1 MICFGDES
9 TNHGASASPMK
20 SKKRKN
26 DEMTARALIK
36 TTDICAPFLTRPY
49 HHSNMK
55 DFQYITGSHPQYIE
69 SLYTD
74 FIKDPNSVD
83 PEMKHFFEGFDFAV
97 SSGASNGAPS
107 TSTNG
112 TAVGPSIDWM
122 KEIMAYRMIVGY
134 RNKGHLLAKTN
145 PIRKRKDRG
154 ANIELAFYGFGEADL
169 DKEFHAGQLIGLGK
183 TTLRN
188 IQQHMEKCYASH
200 VGVEFKYI
208 SDQKKVDFITNAF
221 EKEFQQPLPLNKR
234 KRILEKLNQGV
245 MFEKFLHTKYIGQ
258 KRFSLEGGETTIAAL
273 DAIINTAANHDV
285 HEVVIGMAHRGR
297 LNVLANIMGKTYEQ
311 IFSEFEGTAKMD
323 QTMGSGDVK
332 YHMGYG
338 SEVETLDNKTV
349 HLKLMPNPS
358 HLEAVDPVVVGFS
371 RAKADIMYKSDFDKI
386 LPILIHGDASVAGQ
400 GIVYEVLQMSEL
412 DGYYTGGTIHFVIN
426 NQIGFTTDFD
436 DARSSDYCT
445 SLAAMVQAP
454 VLHVN
459 GDDAEAVV
467 KCVEI
472 ATRYRQQFNSDV
484 FIDMV
489 CYRKHG
495 HNEGDDPKFTQ
506 PHLYA
511 LIDKHPNP
519 REVYTNYLL
528 QNGESDAKELAKEM
542 EKKFW
547 SDLQERLDE
556 VKQNPLPYHYQ
567 APELAWK
574 SLRHATAADFLQ
586 SPITA
591 ISQSAFDQIFTSIM
605 QWPADFKPLKKVEK
619 IIQDKI
625 KLYNDEQK
633 IDWATGEL
641 MAYASLLLEGNDVRM
656 SGQDVKRGT
665 FSHRH
670 AVLRDEVTDQFYNRL
685 EHMDGAKGHFRIYNS
700 LLSEYGVLGFEY
712 GYAMANPNALVL
724 WEAQFGD
731 FCNGAQT
738 MIDQFIAAG
747 EQKWNRM
754 NGVTM
759 LLPHGY
765 EGQGPEHSS
774 ARMERFLQMCAELN
788 MVITNITTAAN
799 FFHAL
804 RRQLAWSFR
813 KPLIN
818 FAPKANLRHPG
829 SYSVKE
835 EFLNGGFKEVIDDP
849 TNPDAAQVKKVF
861 FCSGKMYF
869 DLAERKAKENRN
881 DVALIR
887 LEQIYPLPTQ
897 QLIALYNKYNK
908 ATWFWVQ
915 EEPLNMGAASFLQ
928 MNLKEINYGVI
939 SRQASASTATGYN
952 KVHQQEQ
959 AEIVDTAFGI

>member
-1 MICFGDES
+1 
-9 TNHGASASPMK
+9 
-20 SKKRKN
+20 
-26 DEMTARALIK
+26 
-36 TTDICAPFLTRPY
+36 
-49 HHSNMK
+49 MK
-55 DFQYITGSHPQYIE
+55 DFSYITSAHPQFIE
-69 SLYTD
+69 GLYQD
-74 FIKDPNSVD
+74 YSKDPNSVD
-83 PEMKHFFEGFDFAV
+83 PELKKFFEGFDFAM
-97 SSGASNGAPS
+97 GNAKNGSNGSS
-107 TSTNG
+107 TAAAGPG
-112 TAVGPSIDWM
+112 TAAASADWM
-122 KEIMAYRMIVGY
+122 YEIRAYRMILGY

-145 PIRKRKDRG
+145 PIRKRRDRG
-154 ANIELAFYGFGEADL
+154 ANIGLAFYGFTEADF
-169 DKEFHAGQLIGLGK
+169 DKEFHAGNLVGLGT

-188 IQQHMEKCYASH
+188 IYNHLEKCYAAH
-200 VGVEFKYI
+200 VGIEFKYI
-208 SDQKKVDFITNAF
+208 SDQKKVDWLTNEI
-221 EKEFQQPLPLNKR
+221 EKKFLEPLPLQKK

-245 MFEKFLHTKYIGQ
+245 MFEKFLHTKYVGQ
-258 KRFSLEGGETTIAAL
+258 KRFSLEGGETTIAGL
-273 DAIINTAANHDV
+273 DAIINTAADNDV
-285 HEVVIGMAHRGR
+285 QEVVIGMAHRGR
-297 LNVLANIMGKTYEQ
+297 LNILANIMGKTYEQ

-338 SEVETLDNKTV
+338 SELTTPSGKTI

-358 HLEAVDPVVVGFS
+358 HLEAVDPVVVGFA
-371 RAKADIMYKSDFDKI
+371 RAKADVLYHSDYDKI

-400 GIVYEVLQMSEL
+400 GIVYEVLQMCDL
-412 DGYYTGGTIHFVIN
+412 DGYLTGGTIHFVIN

-445 SLAAMVQAP
+445 SLASAVHAP

-472 ATRYRQQFNSDV
+472 ATRYRQEFNADV

-489 CYRKHG
+489 CYRRHG

-519 REVYTNYLL
+519 REVYTTYLL
-528 QNGESDAKELAKEM
+528 ENGEADAKDLAKEM

-547 SDLQERLDE
+547 ADLQERLDE

-567 APELAWK
+567 QPELVWK
-574 SLRHATAADFLQ
+574 SLRRASPEDFDQ
-586 SPITA
+586 SPVTA
-591 ISQSAFDQIFTSIM
+591 ISEADFKKVFDALM
-605 QWPADFKPLKKVEK
+605 AWPEDFKPLKKVEK

-625 KLYNDEQK
+625 KLFNEEGK
-633 IDWATGEL
+633 LDWATGEL
-641 MAYASLLLEGNDVRM
+641 MAYGSLLLEGHDVRM
-656 SGQDVKRGT
+656 SGQDVRRGT

-670 AVLRDEVTDQFYNRL
+670 AVLRDEVSDKAYSRL
-685 EHMDGAKGHFRIYNS
+685 SRIEGANGQFRIYNS

-774 ARMERFLQMCAELN
+774 ARLERFLQLCAELN
-788 MVITNITTAAN
+788 MVVTNITTASN
-799 FFHAL
+799 FFHLL
-804 RRQLAWSFR
+804 RRQIKWSFR

-818 FAPKANLRHPG
+818 FSPKANLRHPG
-829 SYSVKE
+829 SYSLKS
-835 EFLNGGFKEVIDDP
+835 EFLFRRFQETLDD
-849 TNPDAAQVKKVF
+849 TFVSDAAQVKKVL
-861 FCSGKMYF
+861 FCSGKIYF
-869 DLAERKAKENRN
+869 DLAERQQKENRK
-881 DVALIR
+881 DTAILRV
-887 LEQIYPLPTQ
+887 EQLYPLPLK
-897 QLIALYNKYNK
+897 QLEALYAKYNR

-915 EEPLNMGAASFLQ
+915 EEPLNMGAASYLQ
-928 MNLKEINYGVI
+928 MNLKSINYGVI
-939 SRQASASTATGYN
+939 SRQPSASTATGYN

-959 AEIVDTAFGI
+959 TEIIDTAFSI